1 MRTTLIRAATALA
14 LVADAGGPAL
24 AAEGVELPSQDWSFT
39 GIFGSFDRAAA
50 QRGLQVYQ
58 ENCSGCHSLD
68 MVAYRS
74 LAALGY
80 GEEEIVAIAGEKSV
94 IDGPDDEGE
103 MFERPA
109 RPSDKFVAPFPNPQ
123 AAMASNGGAFPPD
136 LSVIVKA
143 RKHGYDYLYALMIG
157 YSEDVPECLPI
168 GDEEE
173 CIKLGDDAY
182 YNEYFPGFQIAM
194 PPPLSED
201 LVEYAD
207 GTPATVEQMAHDV
220 TVFLAWAGSPEMEER
235 KRIGIAVMLFLIVFT
250 GLLYAYK
257 RKVWA
262 DLH

>member
-1 MRTTLIRAATALA
+1 
-14 LVADAGGPAL
+14 L
-24 AAEGVELPSQDWSFT
+24 AAGEKIELPSPDWSFT
-39 GIFGSFDRAAA
+39 GIFGSFDRAAT

-58 ENCSGCHSLD
+58 EGCAGCHSLD
-68 MVAYRS
+68 MVAYRN
-74 LAALGY
+74 LGALGY
-80 GEEEIVAIAGEKSV
+80 SEDEISAIAGEKSV

-143 RKHGYDYLYALMIG
+143 RKNGYNHLYGVLTG
-157 YSEDVPECLPI
+157 YSEDVPDCLPI
-168 GDEEE
+168 GDPKE
-173 CIKLGDDAY
+173 CIKVADGAH
-182 YNEYFPGFQIAM
+182 YNKYFPGFQIAM
-194 PPPLSED
+194 PPPLFED

-220 TVFLAWAGSPEMEER
+220 TTFLAWAASPEMEQR
-235 KRIGIAVMLFLIVFT
+235 KTIGIAVMIFLIIFT

>member
-1 MRTTLIRAATALA
+1 MRRTIIRAAAALA
-14 LVADAGGPAL
+14 LTIGASGHAL
-24 AAEGVELPSQDWSFT
+24 AAGEKIELPSHDWSFT
-39 GIFGSFDRAAA
+39 GIFGEFDRAEM
-50 QRGLQVYQ
+50 QRGLQIYQ
-58 ENCSGCHSLD
+58 EACSGCHSLD
-68 MVAYRS
+68 MVSYRN

-80 GEEEIVAIAGEKSV
+80 SEDEIAAIAAEKTV

-143 RKHGYDYLYALMIG
+143 RKDGYNYLYALMTG
-157 YSEDVPECLPI
+157 YSDEIPEDVSI
-168 GDEEE
+168 A
-173 CIKLGDDAY
+173 DDAY
-182 YNEYFPGFQIAM
+182 YNAYFPGHQIAM
-194 PPPLSED
+194 PSPLSED

-220 TVFLAWAGSPEMEER
+220 TVFLAWAGSPEMEQR
-235 KRIGIAVMLFLIVFT
+235 KRIGIAVMIFLVIFT